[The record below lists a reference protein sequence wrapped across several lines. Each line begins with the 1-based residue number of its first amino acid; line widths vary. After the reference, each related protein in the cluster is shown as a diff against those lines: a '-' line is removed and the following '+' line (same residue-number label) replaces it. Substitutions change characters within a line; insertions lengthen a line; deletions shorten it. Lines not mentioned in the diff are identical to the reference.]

1 MRAATESRD
10 RAKAARER
18 AHASSP
24 DRHGIAAST
33 RGVTRDARSWPTAR
47 KTRLLAGMPVDR
59 KARTRAVVVCAAW
72 FAALLLMLGATET
85 RAGVRDEGD
94 RLRPVA
100 ASMDRAGDCRVR
112 GAAAV
117 PDLRR

>member
-10 RAKAARER
+10 RAKAARKR

-24 DRHGIAAST
+24 DRHVISAST
-33 RGVTRDARSWPTAR
+33 RGVARDARAWPTAR
-47 KTRLLAGMPVDR
+47 KARLLAEMPVDR

-85 RAGVRDEGD
+85 RASVRDEGD
-94 RLRPVA
+94 RLRTVA
-100 ASMDRAGDCRVR
+100 PSMDRAGDFRVR